1 MGNLGRLG
9 VSAAIGI
16 LLGILAILWIRP
28 DNAGGSALVIVVC
41 TALTVIVGAV
51 VTAMR
56 GR

>member
-51 VTAMR
+51 VAAMR